1 MRKERGRQLAALV
14 VVGGVLLAGILF
26 PVVGGGGILA
36 KQVAESATET
46 SGSIRSGILPSATVM
61 TDSSGAPVAYF
72 YDQYRLTVPS
82 ERISVAM
89 KAAIV
94 AIEDRRFFEHG
105 GVDPVGVAR
114 ALVNNSEGASQQGAS
129 TLTEQYVKN
138 YDLYVTARTE
148 AEKQAAVAP
157 NYARKIKEAE
167 LAVSLDHQLTKDQ
180 ILTGYLNLVYFGHGA
195 YGVQAAAQAYF
206 GVDASALTVPQAA
219 LLAGM
224 VQSPGPYDPTRH
236 PDAAKGR
243 RDIVIEQMRQAGS
256 IDPAQA
262 ARSTASPLGVKP
274 DPSVPGEGCT
284 GAGDAGYFCDYV
296 VHYLTEAGMSQQQLI
311 DGGYTIATTLDRRQL
326 GSLKAAIDGQVPA
339 DQPHVADVMSIVAP
353 GATSHPVTAMAAN
366 RTFGNAEG
374 QSAYGLPYEPENLGA
389 GSVYKIFTAA
399 TALEQHDI
407 GIDSIIPV
415 PPDGYASPI
424 YRNGDG
430 SSVPVGNA
438 GKYPPQLSLT
448 DALAESPNTAFVK
461 LEETTGIPPVV
472 DMAVRLGLTSLAE
485 SSSDGGDDSPSI
497 ATTTKD
503 QRLGSFTLGVTPT
516 SALELANVQ
525 ATLASHGTWCPP
537 TPLQSVTGQDGRPVP
552 ITQAA
557 CTQAIAPG
565 IADTLLNGMSKD
577 DQPGGT
583 SAAAARTMN
592 WTRPIA
598 AKTGTTQEYK
608 AATFVGTTPTLAG
621 AAIVFDD
628 SSSPKPI
635 CEGSPPHTCGEGNI
649 YGGMAP
655 ARTWYRAMGDILGDS
670 PVVPLPAPDPEY
682 LTGRQ

>member
-1 MRKERGRQLAALV
+1 MDKERGRQLAALV

-72 YDQYRLTVPS
+72 YDQYRQAVPG
-82 ERISVAM
+82 EKISVAM

-94 AIEDRRFFEHG
+94 GIEDRRFFTHG
-105 GVDPVGVAR
+105 GVDPIGVAR
-114 ALVNNSEGASQQGAS
+114 ALVNNSEGAAQQGGS

-138 YDLYVTARTE
+138 YDLYVAARTD

-167 LAVSLDHQLTKDQ
+167 LAVSLDHQLSKDQ
-180 ILTGYLNLVYFGHGA
+180 ILAGYLNLVYYGHGA

-206 GVDASALTVPQAA
+206 GVDASALDVPQAA
-219 LLAGM
+219 MLAGM
-224 VQSPGPYDPTRH
+224 VQSPGPYDPVRH
-236 PDAAKGR
+236 PDAARNR
-243 RDIVIEQMRQAGS
+243 RDVVIEQMRQAGS
-256 IDPAQA
+256 IDAAQA
-262 ARSTASPLGVKP
+262 ARAAAAPLGVKP
-274 DPSVPGEGCT
+274 DPAVPREGCA

-311 DGGYTIATTLDRRQL
+311 DGGYTIRTTLDRRQL
-326 GSLKAAIDGQVPA
+326 GALKAAIDGQVPA

-399 TALEQHDI
+399 TALEQRDI
-407 GIDSIIPV
+407 GIDSVIPV
-415 PPDGYASPI
+415 PPAGYASPI

-438 GKYPPQLSLT
+438 GRYPPQLSLT
-448 DALAESPNTAFVK
+448 DALAQSPNTAFVK

-485 SSSDGGDDSPSI
+485 APSGGGDSPSI
-497 ATTTKD
+497 ATTTKN

-516 SALELANVQ
+516 SALELANVD

-537 TPLQSVTGQDGRPVP
+537 TPLASVTGQDGEPVP

-557 CTQAIAPG
+557 CTQAVAPG
-565 IADTLLNGMSKD
+565 VADTLLTGMSRD
-577 DQPGGT
+577 DRPGGT
-583 SAAAARTMN
+583 SAAAAKTMN
-592 WTRPIA
+592 WSRPVA

-608 AATFVGTTPTLAG
+608 SATFVGTTPTLAG

-628 SSSPKPI
+628 SNSPRPI
-635 CEGSPPHTCGEGNI
+635 CEGNPPHTCAEGNI
-649 YGGMAP
+649 YGGTAP
-655 ARTWYRAMGDILGDS
+655 ARTWYRAMGDILGNS
-670 PVVPLPAPDPEY
+670 PPVPLPPPDPAY
-682 LTGRQ
+682 LTGRR